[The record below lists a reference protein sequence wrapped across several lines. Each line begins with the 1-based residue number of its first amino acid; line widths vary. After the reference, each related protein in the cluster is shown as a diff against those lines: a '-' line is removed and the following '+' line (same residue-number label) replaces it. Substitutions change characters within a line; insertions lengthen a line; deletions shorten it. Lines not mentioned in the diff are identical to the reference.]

1 MGTRAGPQCITWTQG
16 KRRLRLASSVFKTLI
31 LMSNHTGLTLVAH
44 TTAGNLLFQAA
55 DHTVYVC
62 REASHGAEVFKS
74 NHGKYLNTAGTLS
87 VTHKGFGFHQ
97 TACPCCQHES
107 NCPTCRCTDTA
118 LEIDFKTSAGGI
130 LHRIYDMVP
139 DSAKKQV
146 NKFTSKSTS
155 DLHEANFKIEDRKR
169 LKAISDLKSMFKD
182 LPKEKEV
189 QEIEHFFENK
199 LSESKHKESYD
210 RKNGLYTI
218 GGKKAN
224 GEGETPGGGDG
235 KEANGEGETP
245 GA

>member
-1 MGTRAGPQCITWTQG
+1 
-16 KRRLRLASSVFKTLI
+16 
-31 LMSNHTGLTLVAH
+31 
-44 TTAGNLLFQAA
+44 
-55 DHTVYVC
+55 
-62 REASHGAEVFKS
+62 
-74 NHGKYLNTAGTLS
+74 
-87 VTHKGFGFHQ
+87 
-97 TACPCCQHES
+97 
-107 NCPTCRCTDTA
+107 
-118 LEIDFKTSAGGI
+118 
-130 LHRIYDMVP
+130 
-139 DSAKKQV
+139 
-146 NKFTSKSTS
+146 
-155 DLHEANFKIEDRKR
+155 
-169 LKAISDLKSMFKD
+169 MFKD